1 MAQVLIIIGEG
12 ESQALSILNVK
23 TNRKTHKK
31 KTKLCKIWILQV
43 GKRGGVCGHF
53 F

>member
-31 KTKLCKIWILQV
+31 KQNYVKSGFC
-43 GKRGGVCGHF
+43 R
-53 F
+53 

>member
-1 MAQVLIIIGEG
+1 MLIIIGGG

-31 KTKLCKIWILQV
+31 NKIM
-43 GKRGGVCGHF
+43 
-53 F
+53 